1 MDQIAVFD
9 LGSSKV
15 AAMTVAFDESGEMK
29 ILASFETPNKGVKKG
44 TIIDLEETQRAI
56 TECLAGLNDDLGD
69 SPSSVWITV
78 GGSNIDSQLVRGMQ
92 PIVPSS
98 RPISRDDVMQ
108 VVNHSRR
115 QVLPPDR
122 EEIQAIPQTFTIDGQ
137 NGIDRPVGLNGS
149 RLEVSTLLVTA
160 PRSILQ
166 NLERA
171 FDTSGIKVNGYV
183 LRPLAAGLA
192 VLSDD
197 QRKVGS
203 LVVDLGAASTE
214 MAVFSGGG
222 VVSSASV
229 PLGLAHVSSDL
240 MKLLKTS
247 PEEAEKLKLEFGCAI
262 AALVPPDDSINVMQ
276 LGQIHGRPMQRRVLC
291 EIIESRMREIAQFV
305 YQQLERT
312 GHFGVLPGGVVVT
325 GGGAEMEGVREL
337 FSDVLTGHNVTIGKL
352 RGKTKVTSAKFAS
365 CYGAAKF
372 LADNR
377 EELAP
382 VELESGL
389 AGKVKTIWSMLSGKD
404 M

>member
-15 AAMTVAFDESGEMK
+15 AAMAAAFDDSGEMK
-29 ILASFETPNKGVKKG
+29 ILATFETPNKGVKKG
-44 TIIDLEETQRAI
+44 AIVDLEETQRAI
-56 TECLAGLNDDLGD
+56 SDCLRGLNDDLGE
-69 SPSSVWITV
+69 SPTSVWITI
-78 GGSNIDSQLVRGMQ
+78 GGSNVDSRMVRGMQ
-92 PIVPSS
+92 PIVPNT

-122 EEIQAIPQTFTIDGQ
+122 EEIQAIPQSFTIDGQ
-137 NGIDRPVGLNGS
+137 NGINRPIGLNGS

-160 PRSILQ
+160 QRSALQ

-171 FDTSGIKVNGYV
+171 FDNSGIKVNGYV
-183 LRPLAAGLA
+183 LRSLAAGLA
-192 VLSDD
+192 VLSED

-203 LVVDLGAASTE
+203 LVVDLGATSTE
-214 MAVFSGGG
+214 LAVFSNGG
-222 VVSSASV
+222 VVSSSSV
-229 PLGLAHVSSDL
+229 PLGMSHVSSDL

-247 PEEAEKLKLEFGCAI
+247 PEEAEKLKLEFGCAV

-291 EIIESRMREIAQFV
+291 EIIESRLREIAQFV

-312 GHFGVLPGGVVVT
+312 GHIGMLPGGVVIT
-325 GGGAEMEGVREL
+325 GGGAEMEGIQEL
-337 FSDVLTGHNVTIGKL
+337 FTDVLAGHNVSIGKM
-352 RGKTKVTSAKFAS
+352 RGKTRISSAKYAS

-382 VELESGL
+382 TELELGL
-389 AGKVKTIWSMLSGKD
+389 AGKVKTIWSMLSGKE